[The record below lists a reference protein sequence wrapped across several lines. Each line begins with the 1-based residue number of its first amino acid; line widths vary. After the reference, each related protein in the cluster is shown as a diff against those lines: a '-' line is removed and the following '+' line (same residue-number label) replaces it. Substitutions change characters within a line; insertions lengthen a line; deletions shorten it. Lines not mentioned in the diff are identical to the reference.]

1 MAALLCIQLA
11 AQTGI
16 VHADAAATATAET
29 KTQRPTLPVW
39 NAATLTQAC
48 DAGLIKLA
56 QQVAAL
62 EKLPLAEANAHT
74 VFGAWNNLQIEQE
87 DVEGPVYLLNNVSPD
102 AEVRSAA
109 DSCLIRYNKFSTSLF
124 QNEALYRRV
133 AAVKPG
139 DAVEARL
146 KKDLLEGFE
155 DTGVSLP
162 AEKRARMKQILE
174 QLELI
179 RQEFQRNIRDNKTR
193 LTFTPAEIK
202 GLPQSYLDR
211 AKRDEQGNYL
221 LGFEYPEYLPFME
234 NAADEEAR
242 RRYQFAF
249 TNRGG
254 ARNIELLNQVA
265 ALRHEMAALFDL
277 PSYAHYVARRRMVG
291 KPEVVHKFLGEVMQ
305 AVREIEIRDLEDLR
319 QVKAKTLGQPLS
331 GTNAVKLNRWD
342 VAYYQERV
350 KQQRYLIDQ
359 EALRAYFPTE
369 AAVAWIMHVSARIY
383 GIEFRPAEAPLWHP
397 EVRFY
402 DVIDTRGNERIG
414 GIYLDLYPR
423 DGKFT
428 HAAAFGV
435 RGASTLNQR
444 TPLPVLVTNFNRNG
458 LNFDEL
464 ETLVHE
470 FGHVMHGVLSRT
482 RYAAHAGTSVETD
495 FVEAPSQMYEEWAR
509 KLEAVKLIRNFCKDC
524 PEVDTEMMQRLNA
537 ARNFGRGLRYAR
549 QHLYASFDMVLYAEQ
564 PGEALTTWQ
573 KMESATPLGHV
584 TDTAF
589 PGQFD
594 HIIRNYGAGYY
605 GYMWS
610 EVLALDM
617 LSQYGDN
624 LMNPAIGRR
633 FRTEILERGGE
644 KSGAEM
650 VRAFLGREPSPQ
662 AFFAEIRGQRR

>member
-1 MAALLCIQLA
+1 MAMAAGLSLA
-11 AQTGI
+11 
-16 VHADAAATATAET
+16 ES
-29 KTQRPTLPVW
+29 RPALPVW
-39 NAATLTQAC
+39 NATTLTQSC
-48 DAGLIKLA
+48 DAGLSKLA
-56 QQVAAL
+56 RQVAAL
-62 EKLPLAEANAHT
+62 EALPLTDVNALS
-74 VFGAWNNLQIEQE
+74 VFGAWNDLQIEQE

-109 DSCLIRYNKFSTSLF
+109 DACLIRYNKFSTSLF

-133 AAVKPG
+133 VAVKPV
-139 DAVEARL
+139 DAVEAKL

-162 AEKRARMKQILE
+162 VEKRARMKQILE
-174 QLELI
+174 QMELI
-179 RQEFQRNIRDNKTR
+179 RQEFERNIRDNKTR
-193 LTFTPAEIK
+193 LTFTPEEVR

-211 AKRDEQGNYL
+211 AKRDGQGNYL
-221 LGFEYPEYLPFME
+221 LGFEYPEYVPFME
-234 NAADEEAR
+234 NANNEEAR

-254 ARNIELLNQVA
+254 TRNIELMNQVA
-265 ALRHEMAALFDL
+265 ALRHEMAGLFDL

-319 QVKAKTLGQPLS
+319 QVKAKALGEPLT
-331 GTNAVKLNRWD
+331 GANAARLKRWD

-350 KQQRYLIDQ
+350 KQQRFSIDQ

-369 AAVAWIMHVSARIY
+369 AAVAWIMQVSARLY
-383 GIEFRPAEAPLWHP
+383 GIEFRPVVSPDVPLWHP
-397 EVRFY
+397 EVRYY
-402 DVIDTRGNERIG
+402 DVVDTRSGERIG

-444 TPLPVLVTNFNRNG
+444 TPLPVLVTNFNRSG

-482 RYAAHAGTSVETD
+482 RYVAHAGTSVETD

-509 KLEAVKLIRNFCKDC
+509 KLEAVKLIRDYCKSC
-524 PEVDTEMMQRLNA
+524 PTIDAGMMERLNA
-537 ARNFGRGLRYAR
+537 ARNFGRGIRYAR
-549 QHLYASFDMVLYAEQ
+549 QHLYASFDMAIYAEQ
-564 PGEALTTWQ
+564 PGEALATWQ
-573 KMESATPLGHV
+573 KMEAATPLGHV
-584 TDTAF
+584 PDTAF

-624 LMNPAIGRR
+624 LMNPAVGRR
-633 FRTEILERGGE
+633 FRSEILERGGE
-644 KSGAEM
+644 KTGAEM

-662 AFFAEIRGQRR
+662 AFFAEIRGERR